1 MAFGKI
7 IQSES
12 LINFAVWLDRIQS
25 RDRYPRQRHNNFER
39 KQLKVNYETKKR
51 KNKS

>member
-12 LINFAVWLDRIQS
+12 IINFAVWLDRIQS
-25 RDRYPRQRHNNFER
+25 RDRYPMQRHDNYER
-39 KQLKVNYETKKR
+39 KQLKVNYE
-51 KNKS
+51 KNQ